1 MKRILL
7 IVICVIFC
15 NSAAEAAVDACQ
27 EYNTARKEFVSAWMS
42 LATYNDRIG
51 RLARTELSDLGWDIE
66 NFNNDCSDVE
76 AKFIVAENKND
87 QTDPKMYMLAVTGT
101 ETKRDADLD
110 LRMNKVFFGGSTPVE
125 FVAQAQRTDLQA
137 SDPMV
142 HRGFNTYTQAAFFSR
157 DRQGKSIGEEWADQ
171 LKADSEKKLYLTGHS
186 LGGAVATLAAA
197 RLMAMGVNPA
207 QLEVISF
214 GAPAVGNEA
223 FGREVGSKI
232 NLDRVVIE
240 GDPVKSALQV
250 LRPDY
255 TQFGA
260 ATVWK
265 KNRNSSKFKHEMVV
279 YVDAA
284 LRNYYDAR
292 ERAAHAGLL
301 PVENI
306 PAASQSMPVYIAPF
320 VFHVDESL
328 AGDVPYMKQS
338 LQDVLRRRLPG
349 CVFGDGERLS
359 LREEQEKARAAG
371 CQALVLQEF
380 SAGKMRQEKNM
391 YEMTMQEDICDLS
404 GQAFGSLM
412 TVTNTRDFT
421 PIEAL
426 LHNVTVL
433 KAERERVLND
443 IK

>member
-1 MKRILL
+1 MKKILL
-7 IVICVIFC
+7 IVTCLIFW
-15 NSAAEAAVDACQ
+15 NGAAEAAADVYQ

-51 RLARTELSDLGWDIE
+51 RLARNELVDLGWDIE
-66 NFNNDCSDVE
+66 NFSGGYSDVE
-76 AKFIVAENKND
+76 AKFIVAENKNNPAE
-87 QTDPKMYMLAVTGT
+87 PKMYMLAVTGT
-101 ETKRDADLD
+101 ETKGDADLD
-110 LRMNKVFFGGSTPVE
+110 LRMNKVFFGGTTPAE

-142 HRGFNTYTQAAFFSR
+142 HRGFNTYTQAAFFPR
-157 DRQGKSIGEEWADQ
+157 DHQGQTIGEAWAAQ
-171 LKADSEKKLYLTGHS
+171 LKADPQKKLYLTGHS

-240 GDPVKSALQV
+240 GDPVKSVLQV

-265 KNRNSSKFKHEMVV
+265 KNRNSSKFKHDMVV

-292 ERAAHAGLL
+292 EKAAHAGVL

-306 PAASQSMPVYIAPF
+306 PAGPQAVSVYIAPF
-320 VFHVDESL
+320 VFHVDDSL
-328 AGDVPYMKQS
+328 ASDVPYMKQS

-349 CVFGDGERLS
+349 CVFGEGERLS
-359 LREEQEKARAAG
+359 LREEQEKARVAG
-371 CQALVLQEF
+371 CRALVLQEF
-380 SAGKMRQEKNM
+380 SAGRMRQEKNM
-391 YEMTMQEDICDLS
+391 FEMTMQEDICDLA

-412 TVTNTRDFT
+412 TMTNTRDFT

-433 KAERERVLND
+433 KAERERVLHD
-443 IK
+443 IN